1 MEDLLFAD
9 LKVSSLVS
17 MAVISRPYMDE
28 DGRDTS
34 TSLWFAH
41 IEDKRLQLRIEEVSI
56 LKLRPATANRC
67 DCG

>member
-1 MEDLLFAD
+1 MEDLLFAY
-9 LKVSSLVS
+9 LKVSSLIS

-41 IEDKRLQLRIEEVSI
+41 IVVKRVQLWIEEVSI
-56 LKLRPATANRC
+56 LKLQPAAASCC

>member
-1 MEDLLFAD
+1 MEDLLFAY
-9 LKVSSLVS
+9 LKVGSLIS

-41 IEDKRLQLRIEEVSI
+41 MKIRDF
-56 LKLRPATANRC
+56 N
-67 DCG
+67 

>member
-1 MEDLLFAD
+1 MEDLLFAY
-9 LKVSSLVS
+9 LKVGSLIS

-41 IEDKRLQLRIEEVSI
+41 IEDKRLQLRIEEGSI
-56 LKLRPATANRC
+56 RKLRPATTSCC
-67 DCG
+67 DSG